1 MVFLIP
7 IILVGT
13 WESAVESDSSRIRI
27 HPLTNGIAS
36 QERKNK
42 HKFHVHIMS
51 LITFKERQSIL
62 ILLTDYG
69 HKEYAYTLTYV
80 A

>member
-13 WESAVESDSSRIRI
+13 WENAVESDSSRIRI

-42 HKFHVHIMS
+42 HKLEARRKIDD
-51 LITFKERQSIL
+51 
-62 ILLTDYG
+62 LLEQKRLRRLLDLEEDDELG
-69 HKEYAYTLTYV
+69 LEY
-80 A
+80 